1 MTSLRPLHRCGPY
14 NSQVVACDIFATPN
28 SLKSHV
34 GRNLKSLFSN
44 IHAVPFKLCPHS
56 RQTTVQN
63 CLSLG
68 SRVPLKSPIVDR
80 AAPPN
85 TCPSP
90 RFRPLE
96 VFGRRPPCAWKRSS
110 WPASENLHIAGSPCT
125 VYSTAQSPMTRLE
138 SRWWSSRTR
147 GEGFLIVDQFLLCFA
162 ISNPIR

>member
-1 MTSLRPLHRCGPY
+1 RSSPTHRPEDQKNPSHPSCNAPSPPLTAPRRRPQLRPAHG
-14 NSQVVACDIFATPN
+14 QI
-28 SLKSHV
+28 
-34 GRNLKSLFSN
+34 
-44 IHAVPFKLCPHS
+44 
-56 RQTTVQN
+56 
-63 CLSLG
+63 
-68 SRVPLKSPIVDR
+68 PIAER